1 MNFFKRLVRAR
12 TEPTCKKWKEQKK
25 KKLKR
30 KAIGP
35 YRPDIFTDL

>member
-1 MNFFKRLVRAR
+1 MIFLNGWSERALSQHVKSGKNR
-12 TEPTCKKWKEQKK
+12 R